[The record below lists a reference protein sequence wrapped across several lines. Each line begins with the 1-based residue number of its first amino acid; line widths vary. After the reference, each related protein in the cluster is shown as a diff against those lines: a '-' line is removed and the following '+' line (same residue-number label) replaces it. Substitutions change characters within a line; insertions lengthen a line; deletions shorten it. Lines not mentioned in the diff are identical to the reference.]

1 MENIKIQWHP
11 GFVAAMDMELSRN
24 REKLKLESEHNLNR
38 KPLEID
44 LLVIKKEPYE
54 EIHNE
59 IGKLFR
65 GHNIMEYKS
74 PSDTINI
81 NTLYKVT
88 SYACLYKSYETV
100 TETVKENDITISIVR
115 ETKPEKLFKYFK
127 ENNVEVTMPYKG
139 IYYINWI
146 PLFPIQ
152 IIATRE
158 LEQDK
163 HMWIKALTDKMEK
176 EDMEKLIEK
185 SSEISNE
192 HEKELVESILEV
204 TLKANSSVAE
214 KLIGDV
220 KMGEMILKI
229 VQPLI
234 LEKEKKA
241 KTEGI
246 QEGIQEGIE
255 KGIEKGKI
263 LGAIE
268 ILRSFN
274 SNDDIKTIIMDKYHL
289 TESDAEKY
297 LQ

>member
-44 LLVIKKEPYE
+44 LLVIKKEPHE

-88 SYACLYKSYETV
+88 SYACLYKSYETK
-100 TETVKENDITISIVR
+100 EGIIEENDVTISIVR

-127 ENNVEVTMPYKG
+127 DNNTEVTMPYKG
-139 IYYINWI
+139 IYYVNWI
-146 PLFPIQ
+146 PQFPIQ
-152 IIATRE
+152 LIITKE

-163 HMWIKALTDKMEK
+163 HMWIKALTDKMERA
-176 EDMEKLIEK
+176 DMERLIEK
-185 SSEISNE
+185 SSEVSSE
-192 HEKELVESILEV
+192 HERELVESILEV
-204 TLKANSSVAE
+204 TLKANSSLAE
-214 KLIGDV
+214 ELIGDV
-220 KMGEMILKI
+220 KMGEMILKV

-241 KTEGI
+241 KI
-246 QEGIQEGIE
+246 EGIE
-255 KGIEKGKI
+255 EGKI

>member
-139 IYYINWI
+139 IYYVNWI

-274 SNDDIKTIIMDKYHL
+274 SNDDIKTSYGK
-289 TESDAEKY
+289 
-297 LQ
+297 

>member
-74 PSDTINI
+74 PSDTIN
-81 NTLYKVT
+81 TLYKVT

-139 IYYINWI
+139 IYYVNWI

-246 QEGIQEGIE
+246 QEGIE

>member
-88 SYACLYKSYETV
+88 SYACLYKSYETA

-139 IYYINWI
+139 IYYVNWI

-246 QEGIQEGIE
+246 QEGIE

>member
-139 IYYINWI
+139 IYYVNWI

>member
-1 MENIKIQWHP
+1 MVYTVCYKLSVYVIIITTGKGKIHGKHKDTMASRFCCCNGHGIKQKQ
-11 GFVAAMDMELSRN
+11 G
-24 REKLKLESEHNLNR
+24 KLKLESEHNLNR

-139 IYYINWI
+139 IYYVNWI

-234 LEKEKKA
+234 LEKEKK
-241 KTEGI
+241 
-246 QEGIQEGIE
+246 
-255 KGIEKGKI
+255 
-263 LGAIE
+263 
-268 ILRSFN
+268 S
-274 SNDDIKTIIMDKYHL
+274 
-289 TESDAEKY
+289 
-297 LQ
+297 

>member
-88 SYACLYKSYETV
+88 SYACLYKSYETA

-139 IYYINWI
+139 IYYVNWI

>member
-139 IYYINWI
+139 IYYVNWI

-246 QEGIQEGIE
+246 QEGIE

>member
-1 MENIKIQWHP
+1 
-11 GFVAAMDMELSRN
+11 MDMELSRN

-139 IYYINWI
+139 IYYVNWI

>member
-88 SYACLYKSYETV
+88 SYACLYKSYETA

-139 IYYINWI
+139 IYYVNWI

-176 EDMEKLIEK
+176 ADMEKLIEK

>member
-88 SYACLYKSYETV
+88 SYACLYKSYETA

-139 IYYINWI
+139 IYYVNWI

-176 EDMEKLIEK
+176 ADMEKLIEK

-246 QEGIQEGIE
+246 QEGIE